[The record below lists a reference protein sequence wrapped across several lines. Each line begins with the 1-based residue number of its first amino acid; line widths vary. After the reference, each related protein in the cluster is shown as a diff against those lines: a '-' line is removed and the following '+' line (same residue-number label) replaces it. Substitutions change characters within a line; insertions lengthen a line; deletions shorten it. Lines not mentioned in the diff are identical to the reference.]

1 MKIILK
7 KDEVEKLENAGL
19 CILDCDAEDPDITFE
34 RLEGKRLWKMDIHHS
49 QEEPRY
55 VYTQLIVPEEM
66 VKQYV
71 ETAGGVFEIRPVL

>member
-34 RLEGKRLWKMDIHHS
+34 RLEGKRLWKMDIHHR

-71 ETAGGVFEIRPVL
+71 ETAGGVFEIRHAL